1 METHNTTP
9 SLFELV
15 KTIGIVI
22 IAVCSIIL
30 VIQGFGGGTQD
41 VYVRGGDIDADVS
54 GSVSVDNAVDV
65 NLQYINGQRNVFFNN
80 PSRGDKDK
88 YYLDIAETIAERGTC
103 LRNNYGS
110 VIVKNDEIMA
120 ETFLKDSVF
129 GSWFEE

>member
-54 GSVSVDNAVDV
+54 GSVSVDNEVDV
-65 NLQYINGQRNVFFNN
+65 NLERVLGYRVGCHESYTIDG
-80 PSRGDKDK
+80 KD
-88 YYLDIAETIAERGTC
+88 YHAIDVTIR
-103 LRNNYGS
+103 
-110 VIVKNDEIMA
+110 
-120 ETFLKDSVF
+120 
-129 GSWFEE
+129 